1 MAVRRVRPRE
11 VLKEVKG
18 AETPMILS
26 ICVDR
31 LAALVIY
38 LWKEIISKNSDL
50 HASSFFFKKNK
61 ASRFIQPACS
71 PLIFFIKLQ
80 GKNHV

>member
-50 HASSFFFKKNK
+50 PASSFFF
-61 ASRFIQPACS
+61 
-71 PLIFFIKLQ
+71 
-80 GKNHV
+80 